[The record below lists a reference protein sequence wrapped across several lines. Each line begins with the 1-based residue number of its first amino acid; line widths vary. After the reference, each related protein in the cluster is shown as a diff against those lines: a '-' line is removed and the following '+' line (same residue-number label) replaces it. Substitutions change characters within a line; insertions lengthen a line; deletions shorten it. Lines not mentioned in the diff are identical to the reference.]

1 MAVAHDTA
9 SAMAGARWVVKMA
22 GEEDIMVLGNLTGTK
37 YGESIER
44 GQSRYGN
51 GELASA
57 ILQLFCHWGLHL
69 PTGEPRNDHA

>member
-1 MAVAHDTA
+1 MIVAHDTA

-22 GEEDIMVLGNLTGTK
+22 KEEDIMVLGDLTGTT

-57 ILQLFCHWGLHL
+57 LFATLL
-69 PTGEPRNDHA
+69 PLGIALAYWRTLE